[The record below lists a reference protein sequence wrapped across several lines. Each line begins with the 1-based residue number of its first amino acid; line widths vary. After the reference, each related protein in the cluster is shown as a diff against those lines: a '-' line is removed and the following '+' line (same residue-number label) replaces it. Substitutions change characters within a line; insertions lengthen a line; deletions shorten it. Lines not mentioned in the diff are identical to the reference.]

1 MKKTKKLLA
10 VLLAMALALGL
21 LPAAAM
27 AACDPKVTI
36 TFITPPSSDVYQW
49 QSGYSVG
56 FGFEISCDTGTT
68 LEAGQTASVG
78 TNIGELFSW
87 EGSMSGLR
95 VEQDGKLLCTVD
107 ITANTVTFNFAEG
120 SEGAMEIEGRLFT
133 TALTADDVGAEDG
146 SDVTKTLQIGEKEAE
161 IVFKFKSPDPP
172 SSSSIGTVDVDT
184 SWKNAWSC
192 DSYTGA
198 EVQIEVN
205 PIGSLDLYGSTT
217 VEGRKPH
224 THGQL
229 FIKDEIPEHGF
240 IDQARIQIYASVPT
254 LAESTIDY
262 VDKWHGNYSIPQGAY
277 YAQREGTL
285 RYSLTD
291 AGRMTRIEQNDGETI
306 KEFEARIKEKDLQW
320 GIYYDEATNTET
332 FMCNF
337 GDVGDPN
344 DNNGVTYD
352 SLGGR
357 GAEYAAKY
365 PDIFGDKGAT
375 GGNVVHY
382 FVHFYTYYPD
392 VIGSKNVTNTLV
404 RTSYMDG
411 ADWLTQGGNGST
423 FTVNNGG
430 GTGVAR
436 KNQLIISLVN
446 ADDRLENISGAQF
459 HVEKQNDDGDW
470 ETVAGMSGETG
481 EDGCVVFRGFTPG
494 RYKVVQDT
502 WAEGYVETANIFAD
516 PGNTLVNAVGDGGV
530 FEVTGDEKFGF
541 GALVLNWKDS
551 DKDPV
556 ITLTPQSMTAY
567 TGGNSLS
574 GTPFPAVRYEI
585 SGADP
590 EMLTFSVDEG
600 ETFNAAKAG
609 SYWVLAGL
617 GNTFTPEGGGTAAA
631 HDGVPG
637 VYAIGV
643 DTAGLTIT
651 GSEGTVY
658 GAVIGSGGSLTVR
671 NVSAPDAVLD
681 EAEPLDIAQPVVAV
695 PEDVDTADGIG
706 VAVIADK
713 TSYYTNGKEALGV
726 LGDDEAA
733 GAQISMLFDDILPGE
748 EGEDTEQLLISH
760 AGEKSFEFSSD
771 NSEFKYLDLINENDG
786 NAWVSTDD
794 GAGISIYWPLPE
806 ELELGAE
813 YYDFYVLH
821 FKGLH
826 REYRDDIAEQI
837 GGSEVEPIEVT
848 ADGENMVFTL
858 EGNKAGGCFSPFAL
872 VWEKKLAYTVTF
884 EPGAGG
890 TLAGAAADGR
900 VQIANILPDS
910 KLAHGDIPAVNEN
923 AGWRFTDK
931 WTDESG
937 KEYTADDILALEI
950 DQDYTFTAQ
959 YESAVVPAPLLT
971 VTKSANVE
979 GAAVGDEVVYTITVM
994 NSGNVGLTGVT
1005 VTEGFSGH
1013 GALRFEVPDGV
1024 TDNGDGTF
1032 TIGELAAGESVKIT
1046 AKYTVLEEDAGTT
1059 LRNTVVANSTETGP
1073 NETTETVDV
1082 PEAEEPDEPW
1092 WPPIIPPDDDDD
1104 DDDEPV
1110 RPGSTVPPML
1120 NGKDHF
1126 AYVIGYEDGTV
1137 KPEGTITR
1145 AEVATIVFRLL
1156 KPEVR
1161 DGNLTTVNSF
1171 ADVDESDWYNMAVST
1186 LVKLGIITGRTESI
1200 STPTRR

>member
-1 MKKTKKLLA
+1 MRPEGHYNFHYA
-10 VLLAMALALGL
+10 
-21 LPAAAM
+21 
-27 AACDPKVTI
+27 
-36 TFITPPSSDVYQW
+36 PSSDVYQW

-68 LEAGQTASVG
+68 LEDGQAVSVK

-95 VEQDGKLLCTVD
+95 VEQDGVLLCTVD
-107 ITANTVTFNFAEG
+107 ITADTVTFKFAEG
-120 SEGAMEIEGRLFT
+120 ADGAMEIEGSLFT
-133 TALTADDVGAEDG
+133 TALTAKDVGAEDG
-146 SDVTKTLQIGEKEAE
+146 ADMTKMLQIGGEEAE

-224 THGQL
+224 THRQL
-229 FIKDEIPEHGF
+229 FIKDEIPEQGF

-291 AGRMTRIEQNDGETI
+291 AGRMPCIGQNDGETI
-306 KEFEARIKEKDLQW
+306 KAFEARIKAADLQW

-337 GDVGDPN
+337 GDVGDPV
-344 DNNGVTYD
+344 DNNDVTHD

-365 PDIFGDKGAT
+365 PDIFGAKGAT

-446 ADDRLENISGAQF
+446 ADDRLENIRGAQF
-459 HVEKQNDDGDW
+459 HVEKWDEDAGAR
-470 ETVAGMSGETG
+470 EAVSGMSGETG
-481 EDGCVVFRGFTPG
+481 EDGRVVFRGFTPG
-494 RYKVVQDT
+494 SYRVVQDT
-502 WAEGYVETANIFAD
+502 WAEGYVENANIFAD

-590 EMLTFSVDEG
+590 KMLTFSVDG
-600 ETFNAAKAG
+600 VETFKAVKAG

-658 GAVIGSGGSLTVR
+658 GAVIGGGGSLTVR

-681 EAEPLDIAQPVVAV
+681 ESEPLDIAQPVVAV
-695 PEDVDTADGIG
+695 PEDVDTDDGIG
-706 VAVIADK
+706 VAVIEDK

-733 GAQISMLFDDILPGE
+733 GAQISLLFDDILPGE

-794 GAGISIYWPLPE
+794 GVGISIYWPLPK

-826 REYRDDIAEQI
+826 REYRGDIAGQI
-837 GGSEVEPIEVT
+837 DDSDVERIEVT
-848 ADGENMVFTL
+848 A
-858 EGNKAGGCFSPFAL
+858 
-872 VWEKKLAYTVTF
+872 
-884 EPGAGG
+884 
-890 TLAGAAADGR
+890 
-900 VQIANILPDS
+900 
-910 KLAHGDIPAVNEN
+910 
-923 AGWRFTDK
+923 
-931 WTDESG
+931 
-937 KEYTADDILALEI
+937 
-950 DQDYTFTAQ
+950 
-959 YESAVVPAPLLT
+959 
-971 VTKSANVE
+971 
-979 GAAVGDEVVYTITVM
+979 
-994 NSGNVGLTGVT
+994 
-1005 VTEGFSGH
+1005 
-1013 GALRFEVPDGV
+1013 
-1024 TDNGDGTF
+1024 
-1032 TIGELAAGESVKIT
+1032 T
-1046 AKYTVLEEDAGTT
+1046 AK
-1059 LRNTVVANSTETGP
+1059 
-1073 NETTETVDV
+1073 
-1082 PEAEEPDEPW
+1082 
-1092 WPPIIPPDDDDD
+1092 I
-1104 DDDEPV
+1104 
-1110 RPGSTVPPML
+1110 
-1120 NGKDHF
+1120 
-1126 AYVIGYEDGTV
+1126 
-1137 KPEGTITR
+1137 
-1145 AEVATIVFRLL
+1145 
-1156 KPEVR
+1156 
-1161 DGNLTTVNSF
+1161 
-1171 ADVDESDWYNMAVST
+1171 
-1186 LVKLGIITGRTESI
+1186 
-1200 STPTRR
+1200 

>member
-1 MKKTKKLLA
+1 M
-10 VLLAMALALGL
+10 
-21 LPAAAM
+21 
-27 AACDPKVTI
+27 
-36 TFITPPSSDVYQW
+36 YQW

-120 SEGAMEIEGRLFT
+120 AEGAMEIEGRLFT

-277 YAQREGTL
+277 YAQRAGTL

-291 AGRMTRIEQNDGETI
+291 TDVMTRIEQDDGETI
-306 KEFEARIKEKDLQW
+306 DEFEARIKEKDLQW
-320 GIYYDEATNTET
+320 GIYYDEATNTEA

-344 DNNGVTYD
+344 DNNGVTYE
-352 SLGGR
+352 SLSGR

-365 PDIFGDKGAT
+365 PDIFGDEGAT

-404 RTSYMDG
+404 RTSYIDG
-411 ADWLTQGGNGST
+411 KENLTQGGNGST

-430 GTGVAR
+430 GTGMAR

-481 EDGCVVFRGFTPG
+481 EDGRVVFRGFTPG

-590 EMLTFSVDEG
+590 EMLTFSVNG
-600 ETFNAAKAG
+600 VETFKAAKAG

-651 GSEGTVY
+651 GSKGTVY
-658 GAVIGSGGSLTVR
+658 DAVIGGGSLTVR

-681 EAEPLDIAQPVVAV
+681 EAEPLDIAQPVVAG

-706 VAVIADK
+706 VAVIEDK
-713 TSYYTNGKEALGV
+713 TSYYTNGNEALGV

-733 GAQISMLFDDILPGE
+733 GAQISLLFDDILPGE

-794 GAGISIYWPLPE
+794 GVGISIYWPLPE

-826 REYRDDIAEQI
+826 REYRGDIAEQI
-837 GGSEVEPIEVT
+837 GGSEVERIEVA
-848 ADGENMVFTL
+848 ADGENIVFTL
-858 EGNKAGGCFSPFAL
+858 EGNKDSGCFSPFAL

-900 VQIANILPDS
+900 VQIANILPGS
-910 KLAHGDIPAVNEN
+910 KLAQEDIPAVNEN
-923 AGWRFTDK
+923 AGWRFTGK

-937 KEYTADDILALEI
+937 KEYTAYDILALEI
-950 DQDYTFTAQ
+950 DQD
-959 YESAVVPAPLLT
+959 
-971 VTKSANVE
+971 
-979 GAAVGDEVVYTITVM
+979 
-994 NSGNVGLTGVT
+994 
-1005 VTEGFSGH
+1005 
-1013 GALRFEVPDGV
+1013 
-1024 TDNGDGTF
+1024 
-1032 TIGELAAGESVKIT
+1032 
-1046 AKYTVLEEDAGTT
+1046 
-1059 LRNTVVANSTETGP
+1059 
-1073 NETTETVDV
+1073 
-1082 PEAEEPDEPW
+1082 
-1092 WPPIIPPDDDDD
+1092 
-1104 DDDEPV
+1104 
-1110 RPGSTVPPML
+1110 
-1120 NGKDHF
+1120 
-1126 AYVIGYEDGTV
+1126 
-1137 KPEGTITR
+1137 
-1145 AEVATIVFRLL
+1145 
-1156 KPEVR
+1156 
-1161 DGNLTTVNSF
+1161 
-1171 ADVDESDWYNMAVST
+1171 
-1186 LVKLGIITGRTESI
+1186 
-1200 STPTRR
+1200 